1 MQKTYENTSAIGLG
15 TRFAGRL
22 RSMGLSI
29 PILAFFVILAVLP
42 QFIKDEYILRLLVIS
57 LFFGAQA
64 MAFNFTTG
72 FINVVNF
79 GFAGFVGLG
88 AYTSALLVIELGVSP
103 WLGFVGG
110 TVAAG
115 ILGFLTGLLTLRLR
129 GIYAACMAWFV
140 QIALMGLATVNVN
153 LTRGA
158 LGLVVPPLG
167 GTLHTAPYFYLLLL
181 MSIGI
186 YVVTTMIVNSNMG
199 LAFRAIGQNLLAAR
213 TSGVNPTRYKVI
225 NWTIACAIAGL
236 LGSFYA
242 HFIGILT
249 PDMMHFKHT
258 VEVLAIAYIGGRGTL
273 WGGLIASFLMT
284 PVFEYL
290 KPLMAVRL
298 IIYGFFLILVMM
310 FYPQGLSGLFQMIG
324 EWIKGRREKGTA
336 GKAESSMEG

>member
-1 MQKTYENTSAIGLG
+1 MHKTHENTSAIGLG
-15 TRFAGRL
+15 TRLLARL
-22 RSMGLSI
+22 RSVGLSI
-29 PILAFFVILAVLP
+29 PILAFFVMLAILPLFV
-42 QFIKDEYILRLLVIS
+42 KDEYILRLLVIS
-57 LFFGAQA
+57 LLFGAQA

-72 FINVVNF
+72 FINVINF

-103 WLGFVGG
+103 WLGFIGG
-110 TVAAG
+110 TIAAG
-115 ILGFLTGLLTLRLR
+115 VLGFLTGLLTLRLR

-140 QIALMGLATVNVN
+140 QIALMGLATVNVD

-167 GTLHTAPYFYLLLL
+167 STLHTAPYFYILLL
-181 MSIGI
+181 MSVGI
-186 YVVTTMIVNSNMG
+186 YVVLTMIVNSNVG

-225 NWTIACAIAGL
+225 NWTIACAVAGL

-258 VEVLAIAYIGGRGTL
+258 VEVLALAYIGGRGTL
-273 WGGLIASFLMT
+273 WGGLIASFLVT
-284 PVFEYL
+284 PTFEYL

-298 IIYGFFLILVMM
+298 IIYGFLLILVMM
-310 FYPQGLSGLFQMIG
+310 VYPRGLSGIIQGIG
-324 EWIKGRREKGTA
+324 KRIKGHGEKGTA
-336 GKAESSMEG
+336 RKTETGIEG

>member
-1 MQKTYENTSAIGLG
+1 MQKIQLKSG
-15 TRFAGRL
+15 
-22 RSMGLSI
+22 GLSV
-29 PILAFFVILAVLP
+29 PILTFFAVLAIVP
-42 QFIKDEYILRLLVIS
+42 LIIRDEYILRLLVIS
-57 LFFGAQA
+57 LLFGAQA
-64 MAFNFTTG
+64 MAFSFTTG
-72 FINVVNF
+72 YINVINF

-103 WLGFVGG
+103 WIGFVGG

-115 ILGFLTGLLTLRLR
+115 IVGFLTGILTLRLR

-140 QIALMGLATVNVN
+140 QIAMMGLATVNVD

-167 GTLHTAPYFYLLLL
+167 DTIHTAPYFYILLLI
-181 MSIGI
+181 SVGI
-186 YVVTTMIVNSNMG
+186 YIGMTLIVKSNMG

-225 NWTIACAIAGL
+225 NWTIACAVAGL

-249 PDMMHFKHT
+249 PDLMHFRHT
-258 VEVLAIAYIGGRGTL
+258 VEVLALAYIGGRGSL

-284 PVFEYL
+284 PVFQYL
-290 KPLMAVRL
+290 KSLMEIRL
-298 IIYGFFLILVMM
+298 ILYGFLLVVVMM
-310 FYPQGLSGLFQMIG
+310 YYPQGLAGAFLRWGKRI
-324 EWIKGRREKGTA
+324 GRRRKTT
-336 GKAESSMEG
+336 EGRNDTI

>member
-1 MQKTYENTSAIGLG
+1 MEKTRHNMPAASLG
-15 TRFAGRL
+15 TRFSTWL
-22 RSMGLSI
+22 KPTGLSA
-29 PILAFFVILAVLP
+29 PILAFFALLAIVPLVIR
-42 QFIKDEYILRLLVIS
+42 DDYILRLLVIS
-57 LFFGAQA
+57 LLFGAQA

-72 FINVVNF
+72 YINIINF
-79 GFAGFVGLG
+79 GFAGFFGLG

-103 WLGFVGG
+103 GLGFVGG
-110 TVAAG
+110 AVAAG
-115 ILGFLTGLLTLRLR
+115 ILGFLTGILTLRLR

-140 QIALMGLATVNVN
+140 QIALMGLATVNVD

-167 GTLHTAPYFYLLLL
+167 DTIHTAPYFYILLL

-186 YVVTTMIVNSNMG
+186 YVALTLIVNSNMG

-213 TSGVNPTRYKVI
+213 TSGINPTRYKVI
-225 NWTIACAIAGL
+225 NWTIACAVAGL

-249 PDMMHFKHT
+249 PDLMHFRHT

-273 WGGLIASFLMT
+273 WGGLIAAFLMT

-290 KPLMAVRL
+290 KPLMEMRL
-298 IIYGFFLILVMM
+298 IIYGFLLVLVMM
-310 FYPQGLSGLFQMIG
+310 FYPRGLAGALPRLG
-324 EWIKGRREKGTA
+324 EWIKQRREKRSTEKSRDQQG
-336 GKAESSMEG
+336 